1 MSGLSILTRNGDPDP
16 FEAAAAPLRGADDR
30 DEFDHGPYGRRYHP
44 LALGDRYRDRAFAV
58 TESGRPIALFECG
71 CLGGTYSYF
80 GMPIRPRFAEGL
92 GARQLAAA
100 LAAFRD
106 HLAGHAVKDGAA
118 GALIEG
124 GAPAGVLPPLGVR
137 LSALDAIPKVV
148 LHAVVDLGRSP
159 DAIRRGVRER
169 YRSMINWG
177 RANLTLR
184 YVNAA
189 APDRA
194 LFDSYQAFH
203 ARIAGRVTR
212 PQDSW
217 DAMFDALAS
226 GAGELALGYDS
237 GGTLL
242 CGVMALEGERIAH
255 YASGVYER
263 DAFDR
268 PLGHWPL
275 FNAILRAKERGRA
288 LFDVGRIP
296 PPDEPDA
303 KVRGIGRFK
312 RGFSDRIEAAMVWT
326 LPLAAAEEPE

>member
-1 MSGLSILTRNGDPDP
+1 MSGMSILTRDGDADR
-16 FEAAAAPLRGADDR
+16 FEAAAGALRGAADR
-30 DEFDHGPYGRRYHP
+30 DEFDQGPFGRRYHP
-44 LALGDRYRDRAFAV
+44 LALGDRYRDRALV
-58 TESGRPIALFECG
+58 VSDSGRPIALFECG
-71 CLGGTYSYF
+71 CLGGAYGYF

-92 GARQLAAA
+92 GARPLAAA

-106 HLAGHAVKDGAA
+106 HLAKHAAADGAA
-118 GALIEG
+118 CAVIEG

-137 LSALDAIPKVV
+137 LSALDALPKVA
-148 LHAVVDLGRSP
+148 LHAVVDLTQSA

-184 YVNAA
+184 YVNAG
-189 APDRA
+189 APHRA

-212 PQDSW
+212 PQASW
-217 DAMFDALAS
+217 DAMFEALAQ
-226 GAGELALGYDS
+226 GAGELSLGYDAN
-237 GGTLL
+237 GTLL
-242 CGVMALEGERIAH
+242 CGVMALEGERVAH

-275 FNAILRAKERGRA
+275 FNAILRAKDRGRA
-288 LFDVGRIP
+288 WFDVGKIP

-303 KVRGIGRFK
+303 KVRSIGRFK

-326 LPLAAAEEPE
+326 LPLAAAKEPE